1 MTKTSPDYKVP
12 AELYNNVAV
21 LRHILG
27 KLDKAEHAY
36 DSAIVASGADI
47 KDYRSQNVTTTYNL
61 ARLKEEQSKFDEAEE
76 LYKGILKEHPNY
88 VDCKRNFTE
97 ISHRF

>member
-1 MTKTSPDYKVP
+1 LEIATKQSTTNPEYTVP

-27 KLDKAEHAY
+27 KHQKSEQAY
-36 DSAIVASGADI
+36 QSAIAATGFDI
-47 KDYRSQNVTTTYNL
+47 KEYRSQNVTTTYNL
-61 ARLKEEQSKFDEAEE
+61 ARLKEEMCQFDEAEE

-88 VDCKRNFTE
+88 VDCNG
-97 ISHRF
+97 